1 MPYNII
7 KNGNKYEL
15 RLVKNN
21 QLLGTHKTKKECIDQ
36 IKAIEANKKPKSKI
50 IDGYEYFRSEKPLKK
65 LKVFVND
72 KWVHFGAYPYQHFY
86 DETELLD
93 DKYNHYDIDR
103 RYKYL
108 KRSMNIKNKKGELT
122 AYDPES
128 PNYHA
133 MRILWEF

>member
-21 QLLGTHKTKKECIDQ
+21 QLLGTHKTKKEAQKQ
-36 IKAIEANKKPKSKI
+36 IQAIEINKKPKSKI
-50 IDGYEYFRSEKPLKK
+50 IDGYEYFKSDKPNKK
-65 LKVFVND
+65 LMVNVNN

-103 RYKYL
+103 KYRYL
-108 KRSMNIKNKKGELT
+108 KRSANIKNKEGQLT